1 MNKTYFYLNCGGK
14 MIKYIISVLLCLI
27 AFASFKVFGHPPSE
41 VELKFDFQTKIL
53 NVKVSHSTNDVSKH
67 YIKKIE
73 VYLDDELMVG
83 QNFKTQKDNK
93 IQEALYFLN
102 DAAVGNKIKVKATC
116 SIFGSKTE
124 EIVIEE
130 QKEKG

>member
-1 MNKTYFYLNCGGK
+1 MKKFT
-14 MIKYIISVLLCLI
+14 ITVLLYLI
-27 AFASFKVFGHPPSE
+27 AFVPLEIFGHPPSK
-41 VELKFDFQTKIL
+41 VELNFDFQTKIL
-53 NVKVSHSTNDVSKH
+53 NVKVSHSTNDVVKH

-130 QKEKG
+130 QKEEG